1 MKSKRT
7 KALEISPETKH
18 RVYMRDGCHCVWCGS
33 TDALPEAHYIRRS
46 WGGLGVEEN
55 ILTLCRACHYRFDS
69 GPAQERE
76 EMTEFFRRYLK
87 GIYGEDWDEE
97 KLYYGRTK

>member
-1 MKSKRT
+1 M
-7 KALEISPETKH
+7 
-18 RVYMRDGCHCVWCGS
+18 
-33 TDALPEAHYIRRS
+33 
-46 WGGLGVEEN
+46 EEN

-76 EMTEFFRRYLK
+76 EMTEFFHRYLK